1 MDISV
6 DLSVLL
12 YSSQWD
18 RILKEIP
25 NNGGVDVDNIAVE
38 ELYNACETDN
48 ILVNEYWQ
56 RHGQAPAGMDVYR
69 IIVNGTSTLPL
80 NRCATAVAEAFPPE
94 SIWYGTAEIGHT
106 EFGLGTTLA
115 WAKSP

>member
-12 YSSQWD
+12 FSSQWD
-18 RILKEIP
+18 DILQKIP
-25 NNGGVDVDNIAVE
+25 GNENIDVENIAVE
-38 ELYNACETDN
+38 SLYNACDTDN

-56 RHGQAPAGMDVYR
+56 RHGKTPAGMDVYR
-69 IIVNGTSTLPL
+69 IIVNGNSTLPL
-80 NRCATAVAEAFPPE
+80 NRCATAIAEAFPPE
-94 SIWYGTAEIGHT
+94 VIWYGTAEIGHT

-115 WAKSP
+115 WTKSL